1 MKKVFRIV
9 LIVFLA
15 GLFLGTIAFL
25 YNKSQE
31 KPEIYDTKSPEL
43 TDIIKKTVATGSVIP
58 RKEIKIKPQ
67 GVSGIV
73 ETLFVEAGQM
83 LKKGDKIAKIKIIPD
98 MINLNSAESRVERAQ
113 INFEDAQINFNR
125 DKLLFEKKVISEA
138 DFQKPRLA
146 FRSAQEELKSA
157 KDNLQLIK
165 EGVTSKSGSVTNTI
179 IRSTIE
185 GMILDIPVKEGYSV
199 IQSNTFNEG
208 TTVAIVADMGEMIFQ
223 GKVDETEV
231 GKIKQGMNLKL
242 IIGAIED
249 YKFNAHLE
257 YISPKGVAE
266 NGAIQFEIKASVE
279 LSDKYFIRSGYSA
292 NAEIVL
298 DRREKVLAVNESLLE
313 FSNDSSFVNIE
324 TEPQVFE
331 KRFVKTGLS
340 DGINIEIL
348 DGITKDDKL
357 KGEKMSKVQQM
368 KEEKEMRKKKAEEKK
383 KKKKSNS

>member
-1 MKKVFRIV
+1 MKKVFKILLIV
-9 LIVFLA
+9 LLVGMLV
-15 GLFLGTIAFL
+15 GTLAFL
-25 YNKSQE
+25 YNKSQA
-31 KPEIYDTKSPEL
+31 KPVIYDTQSPEI
-43 TDIIKKTVATGSVIP
+43 TDIVKKTIATGSVIP

-125 DKLLFEKKVISEA
+125 DKLLFEKKVISES

-165 EGVTSKSGSVTNTI
+165 EGVTSKSGAVTNTI

-223 GKVDETEV
+223 GKLDETEV

-242 IIGAIED
+242 TIGAIED
-249 YKFNAHLE
+249 YTFNAQLE

-266 NGAIQFEIKASVE
+266 NGAIQFEIKASIE
-279 LSDKYFIRSGYSA
+279 LSDDYFIRSGYSA

-298 DRREKVLAVNESLLE
+298 DKRIQVLALNESLLE
-313 FSNDSSFVNIE
+313 FSNDSTFVNIQ
-324 TEPQVFE
+324 TAPQVFE

-340 DGINIEIL
+340 DGINIEVL
-348 DGITKDDKL
+348 DGVKKDDKI
-357 KGEKMSKVQQM
+357 KGDKMSKVEMM
-368 KEEKEMRKKKAEEKK
+368 KEARKKKKEAA
-383 KKKKSNS
+383 KKKKSKK

>member
-1 MKKVFRIV
+1 MKKVFRTVLIV
-9 LIVFLA
+9 LII
-15 GLFLGTIAFL
+15 GLFIGTLFFI
-25 YNKSQE
+25 YNKSKAKVE
-31 KPEIYDTKSPEL
+31 VYDTKSPEI
-43 TDIIKKTVATGSVIP
+43 TDIIKKTVATGSVVP

-113 INFEDAQINFNR
+113 INFEDAQINYNR
-125 DKLLFEKKVISEA
+125 DKLLFEKNVISES
-138 DFQKPRLA
+138 DFQKPSLA
-146 FRSAQEELKSA
+146 YRSAQEELKSA

-165 EGVTSKSGSVTNTI
+165 EGVTSKSDGATNTI

-208 TTVAIVADMGEMIFQ
+208 TTVAVVADMGEMIFQ
-223 GKVDETEV
+223 GMVDETEV
-231 GKIKQGMNLKL
+231 GRITEGMNIKL
-242 IIGAIED
+242 TIGAID
-249 YKFNAHLE
+249 DFTFDAHLE

-266 NGAIQFEIKASVE
+266 NGAIQFEIKAAVK
-279 LSDKYFIRSGYSA
+279 LNKKYFIRSGYSA

-298 DRREKVLAVNESLLE
+298 DKKEQVLVINESLLE
-313 FSNDSSFVNIE
+313 FKNDSTFVNIE

-331 KRFVKTGLS
+331 RRYVKTGLS
-340 DGINIEIL
+340 DGINIEVL
-348 DGITKDDKL
+348 EGVKKGDKI
-357 KGEKMSKVQQM
+357 KGEKMSKIELM
-368 KEEKEMRKKKAEEKK
+368 KEKK
-383 KKKKSNS
+383 KKRDAENKKEKNSDN

>member
-9 LIVFLA
+9 LIVFFI

-25 YNKSQE
+25 YNKSQD
-31 KPEIYDTKSPEL
+31 KPVMYDTKSPEI

-98 MINLNSAESRVERAQ
+98 MINLNAAESRVERAQ
-113 INFEDAQINFNR
+113 INFEDAQINYNR
-125 DKLLFEKKVISEA
+125 DKALYEKKVISES
-138 DFQKPRLA
+138 DFQKPQLA
-146 FRSAQEELKSA
+146 FRSASEELKSA

-231 GKIKQGMNLKL
+231 GKINQGMNLKL
-242 IIGAIED
+242 TIGAIED
-249 YKFNAHLE
+249 YKFNALLE
-257 YISPKGVAE
+257 YISPKGVEE

-279 LSDKYFIRSGYSA
+279 LSEEHFIRSGYSA

-298 DRREKVLAVNESLLE
+298 DKREQVLTVNESLLE
-313 FSNDSSFVNIE
+313 FSNDSSFVNVE
-324 TEPQVFE
+324 TSPQVFE

-340 DGINIEIL
+340 DGINIEVL
-348 DGITKDDKL
+348 EGVTKDDKL
-357 KGEKMSKVQQM
+357 KGEKMSKIEMM
-368 KEEKEMRKKKAEEKK
+368 KEKK
-383 KKKKSNS
+383 KNKEKEKEE

>member
-9 LIVFLA
+9 LIVLII

-25 YNKSQE
+25 YNKSKE
-31 KPEIYDTKSPEL
+31 KPEVYDTKSPEI

-67 GVSGIV
+67 GVSGII

-98 MINLNSAESRVERAQ
+98 MISLNSAESRVERAQ

-125 DKLLFEKKVISEA
+125 DKLLFEKKVISES

-146 FRSAQEELKSA
+146 YRSAQEELKSA

-165 EGVTSKSGSVTNTI
+165 EGVTSKSGAVTNTI

-231 GKIKQGMNLKL
+231 GKITQGMNLKL
-242 IIGAIED
+242 TIGAIED
-249 YKFNAHLE
+249 FKFDAHLE

-266 NGAIQFEIKASVE
+266 NGAIQFEIKAAVKLNKE
-279 LSDKYFIRSGYSA
+279 HFIRSGYSA

-313 FSNDSSFVNIE
+313 FSNDSSFINIE

-348 DGITKDDKL
+348 EGVKKDDKI
-357 KGEKMSKVQQM
+357 KGEKMSKIKLM
-368 KEEKEMRKKKAEEKK
+368 KEKK
-383 KKKKSNS
+383 KKRDEEKKRKKKKTNK

>member
-1 MKKVFRIV
+1 MKKVFRTVLIV
-9 LIVFLA
+9 LII
-15 GLFLGTIAFL
+15 GLFIGTLFFI
-25 YNKSQE
+25 YNKSKVKTE
-31 KPEIYDTKSPEL
+31 VYDTKSPEI

-73 ETLFVEAGQM
+73 EKLFVEAGQM

-98 MINLNSAESRVERAQ
+98 MISLNSAESRVERAQ
-113 INFEDAQINFNR
+113 INFEDAQINYNR
-125 DKLLFEKKVISEA
+125 DKLLFEKKVISES
-138 DFQKPRLA
+138 DFQKPSLA

-165 EGVTSKSGSVTNTI
+165 EGVTSKSGSATNTI

-208 TTVAIVADMGEMIFQ
+208 TTVAVVADMGEMIFQ

-231 GKIKQGMNLKL
+231 GRITEGMNIKL
-242 IIGAIED
+242 TIGAID
-249 YKFNAHLE
+249 DFTFDAKLE

-266 NGAIQFEIKASVE
+266 NGAIQFEIKAAVE
-279 LSDKYFIRSGYSA
+279 LNKKYFIRSGYSA

-298 DRREKVLAVNESLLE
+298 DKREQVLVVNESLLE
-313 FSNDSSFVNIE
+313 FKNDSSFINIE

-331 KRFVKTGLS
+331 RRYVKTGLS
-340 DGINIEIL
+340 DGINIEVL
-348 DGITKDDKL
+348 EGVEKGDKI
-357 KGEKMSKVQQM
+357 KGEKMSKIELM
-368 KEEKEMRKKKAEEKK
+368 KEKK
-383 KKKKSNS
+383 KQRDAEKKMKKNSDN

>member
-9 LIVFLA
+9 LIVFFIF
-15 GLFLGTIAFL
+15 LFLGTIAFL
-25 YNKSQE
+25 YNKSQD
-31 KPEIYDTKSPEL
+31 KPVIYDTKSPEI
-43 TDIIKKTVATGSVIP
+43 TDIVKKTVATGSVIP

-113 INFEDAQINFNR
+113 INFEDAQINYNR
-125 DKLLFEKKVISEA
+125 DKALYEKNVISES
-138 DFQKPRLA
+138 DFQKPQLA
-146 FRSAQEELKSA
+146 FRSASEELKSA

-231 GKIKQGMNLKL
+231 GKIKQGMNLL
-242 IIGAIED
+242 LTIGAIED
-249 YKFNAHLE
+249 FKFNAHLE
-257 YISPKGVAE
+257 YISPKGVEE

-279 LSDKYFIRSGYSA
+279 LSKEHFIRSGYSA

-298 DRREKVLAVNESLLE
+298 DKREQVLTVNESLLE
-313 FSNDSSFVNIE
+313 FSNDSTFVNIE
-324 TEPQVFE
+324 TESQVFE
-331 KRFVKTGLS
+331 KRFIKTGLS
-340 DGINIEIL
+340 DGINIEVIE
-348 DGITKDDKL
+348 GVTKDDKL
-357 KGEKMSKVQQM
+357 KGEKMSKVEMM
-368 KEEKEMRKKKAEEKK
+368 KERQKEKANKKKKAKK
-383 KKKKSNS
+383 E